1 MEIKAIIEALKPKAK
16 AFFSTFPWI
25 NALFFLFFLLLA
37 FIFWLMLF
45 FQKENVEGT
54 YRIPIKY
61 THIPEDVVFDQP
73 LPEYIEISIADNGAE
88 IFRLDVT
95 RKDSLEINVAEMI
108 EGGNTIL
115 QGDQY
120 RQLIR
125 AQLSPSTNIR
135 GYYPMVISL
144 ATSKLQR
151 KVLQVVF
158 DGEITTSRANL
169 VADSA
174 VFIPETVT
182 AYGSRQ
188 SLDNLEKAFTE
199 YTLFKNLKA
208 TSQLPITINPV
219 EGVKFI
225 PDKVEIYIPI
235 EEYTERTFEVPI
247 TVVRMPKELDV
258 KFFPSRASVSF
269 SVTLEEYKKIAQE
282 DFEIELDYR
291 DFHTNDDGRVEL
303 KLTKTPASIH
313 NIRISPSLV
322 EFLFENRRSQ

>member
-1 MEIKAIIEALKPKAK
+1 MEIKAIIEKWKPGVK
-16 AFFSTFPWI
+16 AFFSTFPWK
-25 NALFFLFFLLLA
+25 NSLFFLFFLLLA

-54 YRIPIKY
+54 YRIPLKY
-61 THIPEDVVFDQP
+61 TNISEDVVFDQA
-73 LPEYIEISIADNGAE
+73 LPEFIEISIADNGAE
-88 IFRLDVT
+88 IFRLDIT
-95 RKDSLEINVAEMI
+95 KKDSLEINVTEMT

-125 AQLSPSTNIR
+125 SQLSPSTNIR
-135 GYYPMVISL
+135 GYYPMNISL
-144 ATSKLQR
+144 ATSRLQQ
-151 KVLQVVF
+151 KELKVVF
-158 DGEITTSRANL
+158 DGEITTNRANL

-188 SLDNLEKAFTE
+188 SLDQLDKAYTE

-208 TSQLPITINPV
+208 TSQLPVTINPV
-219 EGVKFI
+219 EGVKFV
-225 PDKVEIYIPI
+225 PDHVDIYIPI

-247 TVVRMPKELDV
+247 TVVRMPKDLDV
-258 KFFPSRASVSF
+258 KFFPSRANVSF

-291 DFHTNDDGRVEL
+291 KFHANEDGRVDLE
-303 KLTKTPASIH
+303 LTKTPASIN
-313 NIRISPSLV
+313 NIRLSPSSV
-322 EFLFENRRSQ
+322 EFLFENRTAE

>member
-1 MEIKAIIEALKPKAK
+1 MEIKAIIEKWKPGVK
-16 AFFSTFPWI
+16 AFFSTFPWK
-25 NALFFLFFLLLA
+25 NSLFFLFFLLLA

-54 YRIPIKY
+54 YRIPLKY
-61 THIPEDVVFDQP
+61 TNISEDVVFDQA
-73 LPEYIEISIADNGAE
+73 LPEFIEISIADNGAE
-88 IFRLDVT
+88 IFRLDIT
-95 RKDSLEINVAEMI
+95 KKDSLEINVTEMT

-125 AQLSPSTNIR
+125 SQLSPSTNIR
-135 GYYPMVISL
+135 GYYPMNISL

-151 KVLQVVF
+151 KELKVVF
-158 DGEITTSRANL
+158 DGEITTNRANL

-188 SLDNLEKAFTE
+188 SLDQLDKAYTE

-208 TSQLPITINPV
+208 TSQLPVTINPV
-219 EGVKFI
+219 EGVKFV
-225 PDKVEIYIPI
+225 PDHVDIYIPI

-247 TVVRMPKELDV
+247 TVVRMPKDLDV
-258 KFFPSRASVSF
+258 KFFPSRANVSF

-291 DFHTNDDGRVEL
+291 KFHANEDGRVDLE
-303 KLTKTPASIH
+303 LTKTPASIN
-313 NIRISPSLV
+313 NIRLSPSSV
-322 EFLFENRRSQ
+322 EFLFENRTAE